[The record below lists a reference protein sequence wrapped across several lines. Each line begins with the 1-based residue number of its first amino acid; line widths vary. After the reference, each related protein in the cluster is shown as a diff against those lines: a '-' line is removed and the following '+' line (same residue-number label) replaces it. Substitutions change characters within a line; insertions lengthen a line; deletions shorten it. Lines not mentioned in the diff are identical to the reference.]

1 MNSFKNL
8 FKILLI
14 VALFSLLIASVS
26 ASDDNDVNLSS
37 DAGAIDNVVASNS
50 TAVAPAETSS
60 SNVSSAPASPV
71 VKINASKA
79 TKTYTQK

>member
-8 FKILLI
+8 LKILLI
-14 VALFSLLIASVS
+14 VSLFSLLIVSVS
-26 ASDDNDVNLSS
+26 AADENDGDLIANATDVVDDSASDS
-37 DAGAIDNVVASNS
+37 A
-50 TAVAPAETSS
+50 AVAPAETSF

-79 TKTYTQK
+79 TKTY